1 MQNERK
7 GKPMSDIRMIRAIL
21 VISWIAGTCWA
32 CGCAEGQETQQ
43 QNPQKTE
50 PVDAVLERLNKTTS
64 ELTSYEAQIEYKY
77 IQPLLESESLHKG
90 RLYYSRSAGTAALRV
105 NFDTR
110 KQEDEKEQ
118 KYIEQ
123 YVVIDGAALTHP
135 AQQFKGIWLVHLDYQ
150 LKTVNYYQLAEP
162 NDPNAPADVFE
173 LAGRNLPML
182 GFTKTRDLKKE
193 FEVAIVEPPKDTSE
207 DFTQVHLKVK
217 PNSIYKDDYVSMDF
231 WIDQKLGLPV
241 KAVAVKT
248 EPEPPYGEIQEIK
261 FLNPKVNKGIDANV
275 FELKIPKGFSEP
287 EITPLSKDRTQK

>member
-1 MQNERK
+1 
-7 GKPMSDIRMIRAIL
+7 MSDIRMIRAIL
-21 VISWIAGTCWA
+21 AISWIAGTCWA

-43 QNPQKTE
+43 QSPQKTE

-77 IQPLLESESLHKG
+77 RQPLLESESLNKG
-90 RLYYSRSAGTAALRV
+90 VLYYTRSARTAALRV

-110 KQEDEKEQ
+110 KQDDEKEQ
-118 KYIEQ
+118 KWIEQ
-123 YVVIDGAALTHP
+123 YIVLEGAALKHP
-135 AQQFKGIWLVHLDYQ
+135 AQQFKGIWLAQLDYQ
-150 LKTVNYYQLAEP
+150 LKTVKYYQLAEP

-182 GFTKTRDLKKE
+182 GFTRTTDLKKE
-193 FEVAIVEPPKDTSE
+193 FEVSLVEPPKDPSK
-207 DFTQVHLKVK
+207 DFIQVHLKVK
-217 PNSIYKDDYVSMDF
+217 PNSVYKDDYVSMDF

-248 EPEPPYGEIQEIK
+248 EPEPPHGEIQEIK

-287 EITPLSKDRTQK
+287 EITPLSKDGTQK